1 MASGDV
7 VQIIFPNTAIVH
19 TFTPAAGVS
28 VILTTF
34 ANRSGTWGGFAN
46 ATYPVSGT
54 LQDNLNG
61 ANTQSSNFKIPV
73 TNSTFFTAVGSVS
86 RYIALGGI
94 EL

>member
-28 VILTTF
+28 VILTSF
-34 ANRSGTWGGFAN
+34 GNRSGTWGGLAN

-54 LQDNLNG
+54 LQDNYNG
-61 ANTQSSNFKIPV
+61 ATQQTCKIPV
-73 TNSTFFTAVGSVS
+73 TNTTFFTAVGNIS
-86 RYIALGGI
+86 RYICLGGI